1 MICSVC
7 GQKVRGRPTFSGVCR
22 ACTMKAREEGRQARA
37 AAAEATQE
45 VRQEGEPAESAEAA

>member
-22 ACTMKAREEGRQARA
+22 ACTLAAREKGRQARA

-45 VRQEGEPAESAEAA
+45 AGQEDEPAEPAEAA